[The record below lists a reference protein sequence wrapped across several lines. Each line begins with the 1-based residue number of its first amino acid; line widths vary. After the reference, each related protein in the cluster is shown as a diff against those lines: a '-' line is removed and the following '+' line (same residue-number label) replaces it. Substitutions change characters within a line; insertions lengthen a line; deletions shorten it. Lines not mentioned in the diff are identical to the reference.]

1 MSQLNIPTV
10 AELIAKNEQPDIL
23 FLGWMFWKF

>member
-23 FLGWMFWKF
+23 FWVDVLEF